1 MALMHYLLVYDHRAR
16 MLIGHT
22 LYTDG
27 DEAVEAYSALEQEH
41 RDDKGLEIVLVS
53 AESLDIIRRT
63 HGHYFAEAGA
73 PLEMPLTMPL
83 STSVSD
89 LP

>member
-1 MALMHYLLVYDHRAR
+1 MHYLLVYDHGAR
-16 MLIGHT
+16 MLTENT
-22 LYTDG
+22 LYTDS

-63 HGHYFAEAGA
+63 HGHYFAEAGT
-73 PLEMPLTMPL
+73 PLEMPLQMPVG
-83 STSVSD
+83 TSVPD